1 MELIVPC
8 PGCQKK
14 LKAKEKLFG
23 KRVKCPACGQVLLI
37 PEAPPRYAEEAED
50 SCESLAEAVEKQ
62 NAGEAAKFIHG
73 LQFTLIQVKDESGS
87 GAVTPM
93 MAEIDDFPVVV
104 AFESMAHAQQFAAA
118 MPEMFD
124 GGGSIPGFVVDGVDL
139 VKPLPQGC
147 GLLLNPETSDCVVLP
162 PGLVDKLRTIEPRPD
177 WRLPAKG
184 GGPEA
189 EAVRARAMA
198 FLKDRGFSP
207 ADWLPLP
214 DMTRKVR
221 PVSEVAGRLM
231 ALGALFMWASA
242 PEDAIPTKALQKHL
256 KRNKLGK
263 WLTKNEA
270 ACMSLSRKKA
280 RNEHGGSVGWRLE
293 NMWALAWVLGFDAEP
308 TIEASQIDHAIV
320 HRMLFEFLGGLDGT
334 VEGLVQKSK
343 LRSASEV
350 NAMEDRFYCAH
361 NAVRSAQTGEDTVP
375 KGFHPVMHGGVVH
388 ERRHSLTWCLSA
400 GTAWE
405 DTDLST

>member
-214 DMTRKVR
+214 R
-221 PVSEVAGRLM
+221 PGRNVAPG
-231 ALGALFMWASA
+231 GAAA
-242 PEDAIPTKALQKHL
+242 PLRICLREPA
-256 KRNKLGK
+256 
-263 WLTKNEA
+263 
-270 ACMSLSRKKA
+270 
-280 RNEHGGSVGWRLE
+280 GGS
-293 NMWALAWVLGFDAEP
+293 
-308 TIEASQIDHAIV
+308 IES
-320 HRMLFEFLGGLDGT
+320 
-334 VEGLVQKSK
+334 S
-343 LRSASEV
+343 RS
-350 NAMEDRFYCAH
+350 
-361 NAVRSAQTGEDTVP
+361 
-375 KGFHPVMHGGVVH
+375 
-388 ERRHSLTWCLSA
+388 W
-400 GTAWE
+400 
-405 DTDLST
+405 